1 MEQVIFPRPL
11 VNGDKIAI
19 VSPASIIN
27 PEYVSGAV
35 DVLRRLGWNPYVA
48 PHALGASGSFSG
60 TVSERLADINQA
72 LDDPEVRAILC
83 SRGGYGAVH
92 LLDKLDSNAFEK
104 DPKWIIGFSDISAL
118 HAYASHHNVAS
129 IHSSMCKHLALFG
142 EHDECSRALIGILRG
157 KMPEYNVEPH
167 CYNRHGVASGK
178 VVGGNLA
185 VISALLAT
193 PYSPFETQGSILVI
207 EDIAEPIYKVE
218 RILYQLRLAGVFD
231 HISALIVGQFTEY
244 RPDRNYSVMEDMI
257 REAISGFNFPVAFN
271 FPVGHVDRNL
281 PLLMS
286 ATARLEV
293 AEDGV
298 TLRY

>member
-92 LLDKLDSNAFEK
+92 LLDKLDSNAFEE

-129 IHSSMCKHLALFG
+129 IHSSMCKHIALFG
-142 EHDECSRALIGILRG
+142 EHDECSRTLIGILRG

-231 HISALIVGQFTEY
+231 RISALIVGQFTEY

-281 PLLMS
+281 PLVMS
-286 ATARLEV
+286 AAARLEV

>member
-11 VNGDKIAI
+11 VHGDKIAI

-35 DVLRRLGWNPYVA
+35 DALRRLGWNPYVA

-60 TVSERLADINQA
+60 TVSERLSDINQA
-72 LDDPEVRAILC
+72 FNDPEVRAILC

-92 LLDKLDSNAFEK
+92 LLDKLDSDAFVK

-129 IHSSMCKHLALFG
+129 IHSSMCKHLALSG
-142 EHDECSRALIGILRG
+142 EHDECSRALIGILQG
-157 KMPEYNVEPH
+157 EMPSYTVAPHPYNH
-167 CYNRHGVASGK
+167 HGCVSGK
-178 VVGGNLA
+178 IVGGNLA

-193 PYSPFETQGSILVI
+193 PYSPFETPGSILVI
-207 EDIAEPIYKVE
+207 EDIAEPVYKVE

-231 HISALIVGQFTEY
+231 RISALVVGQFTEY
-244 RPDRNYSVMEDMI
+244 RPDRNYTLMEDMI
-257 REAISGFNFPVAFN
+257 REAISEFDIPVAFN

-281 PLLMS
+281 PLVMS
-286 ATARLEV
+286 AEARLEV
-293 AEDGV
+293 AEDRV

>member
-1 MEQVIFPRPL
+1 MGQVIFPRPL
-11 VNGDKIAI
+11 VRGDKIAI
-19 VSPASIIN
+19 VSPASIID
-27 PEYVSGAV
+27 PVYVSGAV
-35 DVLRRLGWNPYVA
+35 DVLRCLGWNPYVA

-60 TVSERLADINQA
+60 SICERLADINSA
-72 LDDPEVRAILC
+72 LADPEVRAILC

-92 LLDKLDSNAFEK
+92 LLDKLDSKAFEK

-129 IHSSMCKHLALFG
+129 IHSSMCKHLAMFG
-142 EHDECSRALIGILRG
+142 EHDECSRALIGILQG
-157 KMPEYNVEPH
+157 KMPEYEVEPH
-167 CYNRHGVASGK
+167 CHNRHGIASGK
-178 VVGGNLA
+178 IVGGNLA

-193 PYSPFETQGSILVI
+193 PYSPFEETGSILVI

-218 RILYQLRLAGVFD
+218 RILYQLKYAGVFNR
-231 HISALIVGQFTEY
+231 ISALVVGQFTEY
-244 RPDRNYSVMEDMI
+244 RHDRNYAVMEDMI
-257 REAISGFNFPVAFN
+257 HEVVSGFNFPVAFD

-286 ATARLEV
+286 AEARLEV
-293 AEDGV
+293 CEDRV

>member
-92 LLDKLDSNAFEK
+92 LLDKLDSNAFKK

-193 PYSPFETQGSILVI
+193 PYSPFETRGSILVI

-231 HISALIVGQFTEY
+231 RISALIVGQFTEY
-244 RPDRNYSVMEDMI
+244 RPGRNYSVMEDMI